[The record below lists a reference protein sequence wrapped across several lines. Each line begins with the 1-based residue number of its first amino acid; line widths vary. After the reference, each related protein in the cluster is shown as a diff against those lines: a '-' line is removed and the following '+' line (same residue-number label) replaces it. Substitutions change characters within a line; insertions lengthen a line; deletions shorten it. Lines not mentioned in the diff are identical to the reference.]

1 MQRLM
6 LQTQMVPNLWG
17 EAIQDA
23 SFTVINGIF
32 IVKTHVFQGR
42 IMRFLNG
49 FLEVQELH
57 ITQSCSWFLQACSR
71 LQHNL
76 FHEHD

>member
-1 MQRLM
+1 M
-6 LQTQMVPNLWG
+6 LQTQMVSNLWG

-23 SFTVINGIF
+23 SFAVIHGIF

-42 IMRFLNG
+42 IMRLLNG

-57 ITQSCSWFLQACSR
+57 ITKSCAWFLQA
-71 LQHNL
+71 
-76 FHEHD
+76 